1 MTETTETTETM
12 TAADSVDVE
21 RAEAVEEVKKEPKQV
36 RIVDMEDGTRVN
48 FGVRTNLIS
57 VMDVATSTV
66 TFKFSTGKIITW
78 TLAGLDGLSEL
89 HKTMVLYAGMEK
101 VKSYLTGVKDV
112 EKMISEVLKHTPLI
126 SEGKFAIR
134 VPGES
139 SGDVKL
145 DNWQKAFAMAVA
157 YQPGT
162 PYPHWTNVDDATVIS
177 EVLNIWAGKTAQ
189 EKNKVRRHEKVL
201 MYKAQFDAADG
212 LVPELL

>member
-12 TAADSVDVE
+12 TTTDSVDVE

-48 FGVRTNLIS
+48 FGVRANTLSNI
-57 VMDVATSTV
+57 DVETSTV
-66 TFKFSTGKIITW
+66 TFKIVTGKVINW
-78 TLAGLDGLSEL
+78 VFSGLESLSAL
-89 HKTMVLYAGMEK
+89 HKTMVLYAGAEK
-101 VKSYLTGVKDV
+101 VKSALTGMKEPEKIV
-112 EKMISEVLKHTPLI
+112 EEIEKQIAKISAGEFP
-126 SEGKFAIR
+126 IR
-134 VPGES
+134 VLGES

-162 PYPHWTNVDDATVIS
+162 PYPHWTNVDDATVIT

-201 MYKAQFDAADG
+201 MYKAQFDAAEG